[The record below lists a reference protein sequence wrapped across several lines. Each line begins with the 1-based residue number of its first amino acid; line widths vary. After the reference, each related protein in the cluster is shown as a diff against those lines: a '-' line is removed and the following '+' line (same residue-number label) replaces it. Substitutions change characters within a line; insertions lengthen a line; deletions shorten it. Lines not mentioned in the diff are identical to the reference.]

1 MPPLTLVVS
10 LQDASLSCSGVDLI
24 VSLVQG
30 TNKEQYVSQLCLA
43 LLCQPLRSRRASSNS
58 CQPDTSAEGAETAGR
73 LSLDG
78 LPVSLLPNAVVAP
91 RGGSL
96 CSLAKYRCSS
106 TKWRHC
112 VYLVVG
118 VWAFAPSASLGSLM
132 LLRLIEE
139 TRALVKST
147 AGKQRKRKRRTRAA
161 EEQSDA
167 SSSEESFESM
177 DVAVTGEHQVLKS
190 LTTESL
196 PFFVDAIFLCATA
209 SFFRASPGGKSSR
222 VHASSNPF
230 DEVCVALD
238 VVTRGLKVFV
248 SAERAGLT
256 MPVRTNQLVLRSS
269 AFVMRSLRAVLLKCS
284 AWRVQQRVD
293 DDAGA
298 VAHLWVVLDSVSK
311 MLTAMDK
318 VLASFQERVM
328 LKMQNETAAIGA
340 KARQNDQDDGESEG
354 DGDAVAGSKTAKR
367 TRLAGGKKGWT
378 NELLS
383 KAFGSKYRPR
393 RWISKNEAVL
403 LPYFS
408 HSIQELRDF
417 LDEQR

>member
-10 LQDASLSCSGVDLI
+10 FQDASLSCSGVDLI

-43 LLCQPLRSRRASSNS
+43 LLCQPLRSRKASSNS
-58 CQPDTSAEGAETAGR
+58 SLSDTSAEGAESTGR
-73 LSLDG
+73 FTLDG

-96 CSLAKYRCSS
+96 CSLAKYRCPS

-139 TRALVKST
+139 TRALVEST
-147 AGKQRKRKRRTRAA
+147 AGKQRKRKRRMRVP
-161 EEQSDA
+161 EKQSDA
-167 SSSEESFESM
+167 SSSEENFESM

-196 PFFVDAIFLCATA
+196 PFYVDAIFLCAAA

-222 VHASSNPF
+222 VYASSNPF

-248 SAERAGLT
+248 SAERVGLT

-269 AFVMRSLRAVLLKCS
+269 AFVMRSLRTVLLKCA
-284 AWRVQQRVD
+284 AWRVQRRVD

-298 VAHLWVVLDSVSK
+298 VVHLWVVLDSVSQ
-311 MLTAMDK
+311 MLIAMDK

-340 KARQNDQDDGESEG
+340 KARLNDQNVGDSEDD
-354 DGDAVAGSKTAKR
+354 AAAAGSKEAKLK
-367 TRLAGGKKGWT
+367 RLAGGKKGWT
-378 NELLS
+378 NELLA
-383 KAFGSKYRPR
+383 KAFGRKFRPR